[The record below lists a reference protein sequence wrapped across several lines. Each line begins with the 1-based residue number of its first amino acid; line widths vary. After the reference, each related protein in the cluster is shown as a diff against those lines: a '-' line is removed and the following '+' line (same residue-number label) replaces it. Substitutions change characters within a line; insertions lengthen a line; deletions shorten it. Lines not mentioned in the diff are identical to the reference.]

1 MRVRFLLLAG
11 LLSLVCSS
19 LFAQDFIL
27 QGCYWTCPENQD
39 SMSFNLWNKRLQTQ
53 APELGYAGF
62 TYLWLPA
69 APDTQQVELKKLVK
83 TLRNAGI
90 EPLTDIIIPREGPAF
105 QPEPQADF
113 LFQQFQIKNFRVP
126 AKNEPIAESVADFL
140 NSLQS
145 KNKSPELFF
154 VDLPEWQNPG
164 KLANWVTSVNAALS
178 AEAKTEISLRVND
191 LVLREALRKA
201 CNDPNYD
208 VRQIYNRSLRDATAL
223 TGYNVVTQ
231 VNGAKFQDQN
241 GKKND
246 ADDPILEP
254 LLAYAYL
261 LTNNQVGLP
270 SIDYADYYGKE
281 GQLSLKEE
289 INQLIRAHKEYIF
302 NSTAVEYLNSVDSER
317 QSIYI
322 SAADGADA
330 AQALVFQMDGA
341 NTPAGQAAKGRRDVI
356 VAINFSNV
364 TLKLVQE
371 VNTANLQLGDV
382 FTDVLGR
389 SSQTVSPVEDDT
401 LHNIA
406 NAIYIELPPR
416 SYSIWVQGEAMS
428 VPHSSLALKVEPFD
442 TYAELTWEVPA
453 GRKARG
459 YEVEKSVNGSRF
471 TKIAWVDAV
480 GEENTGAIYLHI
492 DDERLPEDE
501 VAYRVKMIGAEGM
514 SEYSGVEEIKPFVRE
529 MGFEITNCEQPGVKF
544 IKIRSNYEDEGTLV
558 VYNAKGE
565 QVKSVAQHIR
575 RGVTRVKLDLSALP
589 KGVYFVKISTNKKK
603 ELTKKV
609 VNL

>member
-11 LLSLVCSS
+11 LLSLICSN

-27 QGCYWTCPENQD
+27 QGCYWSCPENQD
-39 SMSFNLWNKRLQTQ
+39 STNFNLWNKRLQTQ

-90 EPLTDIIIPREGPAF
+90 EPIADLMIPRGGPAF
-105 QPEPQADF
+105 QPAPQADI
-113 LFQQFQIKNFRVP
+113 LYQNFQIKDFRIP
-126 AKNEPIAESVADFL
+126 MKGEPNPEAVASFL
-140 NSLQS
+140 NALQAQS
-145 KNKSPELFF
+145 KSPDLFF
-154 VDLPEWQNPG
+154 VDIPEWQNSS
-164 KLANWVTSVNAALS
+164 KLANWVTNVNTLLTD
-178 AEAKTEISLRVND
+178 EAKTEISVRVND
-191 LVLREALRKA
+191 LVLREALRRA

-231 VNGAKFQDQN
+231 VNGTKFQDQN

-246 ADDPILEP
+246 VDDPIMEP

-270 SIDYADYYGKE
+270 AVDYNDYYGLN
-281 GQLSLKEE
+281 GQPALKED

-302 NSTAVEYLNSVDSER
+302 NSTAVEYLNSQDSER
-317 QSIYI
+317 ESIYL

-330 AQALVFQMDGA
+330 AQTLVFQMDGA

-356 VAINFSNV
+356 VAINFSNA
-364 TLKLVQE
+364 TLKLIQE
-371 VNTANLQLGDV
+371 VNTANLLANDV

-389 SSQTVSPVEDDT
+389 SNQSVSPVEDDT
-401 LHNIA
+401 LYNIA

-416 SYSIWVQGEAMS
+416 SYSIWVQGEA
-428 VPHSSLALKVEPFD
+428 VPVSHSALALKVEPFD

-529 MGFEITNCEQPGVKF
+529 MGFEITNCEQRGVKF
-544 IKIRSNYEDEGTLV
+544 IKIKSNYEDEGMLM

-589 KGVYFVKISTNKKK
+589 LGVYFVKISTSKKK